1 MKKLNLALLT
11 ITLSAVGATTSVFAT
26 DGTITIN
33 GRVITSTC
41 TLAGSGT
48 GGTGTG
54 TQNVTVTL
62 PTVSNSVFTA
72 ANSTAQAT
80 NFTLSLTNDAGSA
93 ACDAVTIAGLQ
104 GITLGGPTNAGQYVS
119 GGTTQLVN
127 TASGAATVN
136 VQLKLALETT
146 PIDFALTNQLTNS
159 NATTTT
165 SGIWNMQA
173 QYFSPTATP
182 AAQQVTSVVNYIL
195 NYN

>member
-1 MKKLNLALLT
+1 MKKLSLALLT
-11 ITLSAVGATTSVFAT
+11 TTLCAVAATTSVFAA

-41 TLAGSGT
+41 TLT
-48 GGTGTG
+48 GGGSAGTG

-62 PTVSNSVFTA
+62 PTVQNSVFGA
-72 ANSTAQAT
+72 ANTTAQPT
-80 NFTLSLTNDAGSA
+80 NFTLALTNSAGNA
-93 ACDAVTIAGLQ
+93 PCDAVTIAALQ
-104 GITLGGPTNAGQYVS
+104 GITLGGPTNTGQYVS
-119 GGTTQLVN
+119 GDTTRLVN
-127 TASGAATVN
+127 TVPGSTVN
-136 VQLKLALETT
+136 VQLELASVST

-159 NATTTT
+159 NATSPT

>member
-11 ITLSAVGATTSVFAT
+11 ITLSAVGATTSVFAA

-41 TLAGSGT
+41 TLTA
-48 GGTGTG
+48 GGTGVGSG

-62 PTVSNSVFTA
+62 PTVLNSAFTA
-72 ANSTAQAT
+72 NSAVQAT

-93 ACDAVTIAGLQ
+93 ACDAVTIAGLK

-146 PIDFALTNQLTNS
+146 PIDFASTNQLTNS

-182 AAQQVTSVVNYIL
+182 AAQQVNSVVNYIL

>member
-41 TLAGSGT
+41 TLTGSGT
-48 GGTGTG
+48 GGTGK
-54 TQNVTVTL
+54 QNVTVTL

-80 NFTLSLTNDAGSA
+80 NFNLSLTNSAGTA

-119 GGTTQLVN
+119 GGTTRLVN
-127 TASGAATVN
+127 TVPGSTVN
-136 VQLKLALETT
+136 TQLKLASVTT
-146 PIDFALTNQLTNS
+146 PIDFASTNQLTNS

-182 AAQQVTSVVNYIL
+182 AAQQVNSVVNYIL

>member
-11 ITLSAVGATTSVFAT
+11 TTLCAAGATTSVFAT

-41 TLAGSGT
+41 TLTGSGT
-48 GGTGTG
+48 GGTGK
-54 TQNVTVTL
+54 QNVTVTL
-62 PTVSNSVFTA
+62 PTVSNSVFAT
-72 ANSTAQAT
+72 ANSIAQAT
-80 NFTLSLTNDAGSA
+80 NFNLSLTNSAGDA

-104 GITLGGPTNAGQYVS
+104 GITLGGPANAGQYVS
-119 GGTTQLVN
+119 GGTTRLVN
-127 TASGAATVN
+127 TVPSSTVN
-136 VQLKLALETT
+136 TQLKLASVTT
-146 PIDFALTNQLTNS
+146 PIDFSLTNQLTNS

-173 QYFSPTATP
+173 QYYSPTAMP
-182 AAQQVTSVVNYIL
+182 AAQQVNSVVNYIL

>member
-1 MKKLNLALLT
+1 MKKLSLALLT
-11 ITLSAVGATTSVFAT
+11 TTLCAVAATTSVFAA

-41 TLAGSGT
+41 TLT
-48 GGTGTG
+48 GGGSAGTG

-62 PTVSNSVFTA
+62 PTVQNSVFGA
-72 ANSTAQAT
+72 ANTTAQPT
-80 NFTLSLTNDAGSA
+80 NFTLALTNSAGNA
-93 ACDAVTIAGLQ
+93 PCDAVTIAGLQ

-119 GGTTQLVN
+119 GDTTRLVN
-127 TASGAATVN
+127 TVPGSTVN
-136 VQLKLALETT
+136 VQLELASVST

-159 NATTTT
+159 NATSPT

-173 QYFSPTATP
+173 QYFSPTPTP

>member
-1 MKKLNLALLT
+1 MQRLLF
-11 ITLSAVGATTSVFAT
+11 FAA
-26 DGTITIN
+26 DGKITIN

-41 TLAGSGT
+41 TLTGSGT
-48 GGTGTG
+48 GGTGK
-54 TQNVTVTL
+54 QNVTVTL
-62 PTVSNSVFTA
+62 PTVLNSAFTA
-72 ANSTAQAT
+72 NSAVQAT

-93 ACDAVTIAGLQ
+93 ACDAVTIAGLK

-136 VQLKLALETT
+136 VQLKLASETT
-146 PIDFALTNQLTNS
+146 PIDFALTKQLKND
-159 NATTTT
+159 NATSLT

-173 QYFSPTATP
+173 QYFSTTATP

>member
-41 TLAGSGT
+41 TLTGSGT
-48 GGTGTG
+48 AGAG

-62 PTVSNSVFTA
+62 PTVPNSVFAA

-80 NFTLSLTNDAGSA
+80 DFSLSLKDSTGTA

-119 GGTTQLVN
+119 GGTTRLVN

-136 VQLKLALETT
+136 VQLKLASVTT
-146 PIDFALTNQLTNS
+146 PIDFALTKQLTNN
-159 NATTTT
+159 NATSLT

-173 QYFSPTATP
+173 QYFSPAATP

>member
-41 TLAGSGT
+41 TLTGSGT
-48 GGTGTG
+48 GGTGK
-54 TQNVTVTL
+54 QNVTVTL
-62 PTVSNSVFTA
+62 PTVLNSAFTA
-72 ANSTAQAT
+72 NSAVQAT

-93 ACDAVTIAGLQ
+93 ACDAVTIAGLK
-104 GITLGGPTNAGQYVS
+104 GITLGGPTNSAQYVA
-119 GGTTQLVN
+119 GDTTRLVN
-127 TASGAATVN
+127 TVADSTVN
-136 VQLKLALETT
+136 TQLKLASVSL
-146 PIDFALTNQLTNS
+146 PIDFASTNQLTNI
-159 NATTTT
+159 NATSPT

-173 QYFSPTATP
+173 QYYSTTATP

>member
-1 MKKLNLALLT
+1 MKKLSLALLT
-11 ITLSAVGATTSVFAT
+11 TTLCAVAATTSVFAA

-41 TLAGSGT
+41 TLT
-48 GGTGTG
+48 GGGSAGTG

-62 PTVSNSVFTA
+62 PTVQNSVFGA
-72 ANSTAQAT
+72 ANTTAQPT
-80 NFTLSLTNDAGSA
+80 NFTLALTNSAGNA
-93 ACDAVTIAGLQ
+93 PCDAVTIAGLQ

-119 GGTTQLVN
+119 GDTTRLVN
-127 TASGAATVN
+127 TVPGSTVN
-136 VQLKLALETT
+136 VQLELASVST

-159 NATTTT
+159 NATSPT

-173 QYFSPTATP
+173 QYFSDAATP

>member
-1 MKKLNLALLT
+1 MKKLSLALLT
-11 ITLSAVGATTSVFAT
+11 TTLCAVAATTSVFAA

-41 TLAGSGT
+41 TLT
-48 GGTGTG
+48 GGGSAGTG

-62 PTVSNSVFTA
+62 PTVQNSVFGA
-72 ANSTAQAT
+72 ANTTAQPT
-80 NFTLSLTNDAGSA
+80 NFTLALTNSAGNA
-93 ACDAVTIAGLQ
+93 PCDAVTIAGLQ
-104 GITLGGPTNAGQYVS
+104 GITLGEPTNAGQYVS
-119 GGTTQLVN
+119 GDTTRLVN
-127 TASGAATVN
+127 TVPGSTVN
-136 VQLKLALETT
+136 VQLELASVST

-159 NATTTT
+159 NATSPT

>member
-1 MKKLNLALLT
+1 MKKLSLALLT
-11 ITLSAVGATTSVFAT
+11 TTLCAVAATTSVFAA

-41 TLAGSGT
+41 TLT
-48 GGTGTG
+48 GGDSAGTG

-62 PTVSNSVFTA
+62 PTVQNSVFGA
-72 ANSTAQAT
+72 ANTTAQPT
-80 NFTLSLTNDAGSA
+80 NFTLALTNSAGNA
-93 ACDAVTIAGLQ
+93 PCDAVTIAGLQ

-119 GGTTQLVN
+119 GDTTRLVN
-127 TASGAATVN
+127 TVPGSTVN
-136 VQLKLALETT
+136 VQLKLASVST

-159 NATTTT
+159 NATSTT

-173 QYFSPTATP
+173 QYFSDAATPTA
-182 AAQQVTSVVNYIL
+182 QEVKSVVNYIL

>member
-1 MKKLNLALLT
+1 MKKLSLALLT
-11 ITLSAVGATTSVFAT
+11 TTLCAVAATTSVFAA

-41 TLAGSGT
+41 TLT
-48 GGTGTG
+48 GGGSAGTG

-62 PTVSNSVFTA
+62 PTVQNSVFGA
-72 ANSTAQAT
+72 ANTTAQPT
-80 NFTLSLTNDAGSA
+80 NFTLALTNSAGNA
-93 ACDAVTIAGLQ
+93 PCDAVTIAGLQ

-119 GGTTQLVN
+119 GDTTRLVN
-127 TASGAATVN
+127 TVPGSTVN
-136 VQLKLALETT
+136 VQLKLASVST

-159 NATTTT
+159 NATSPT

-173 QYFSPTATP
+173 QYFSPTPTP

>member
-1 MKKLNLALLT
+1 MKKLSLALLT
-11 ITLSAVGATTSVFAT
+11 TTLCAVAATTSVFAA

-41 TLAGSGT
+41 TLT
-48 GGTGTG
+48 GGGSAGTG

-62 PTVSNSVFTA
+62 PTVQNSVFGA
-72 ANSTAQAT
+72 ANTTAQPT
-80 NFTLSLTNDAGSA
+80 NFTLALTNSAGNA
-93 ACDAVTIAGLQ
+93 PCDAVTIAGLQ

-119 GGTTQLVN
+119 GDTTRLVN
-127 TASGAATVN
+127 TVPGSTVN
-136 VQLKLALETT
+136 VQLKLASVST

-159 NATTTT
+159 NATSLT
-165 SGIWNMQA
+165 SGIWNMKA

>member
-1 MKKLNLALLT
+1 MKKLNVALLT

-48 GGTGTG
+48 AGAG

-62 PTVSNSVFTA
+62 PTVPNSVFAA

-80 NFTLSLTNDAGSA
+80 NFNLSLTNSAGTA

-104 GITLGGPTNAGQYVS
+104 GITLGGPTNTSQYVS
-119 GGTTQLVN
+119 GGTTRLVN
-127 TASGAATVN
+127 TVSGSTVN
-136 VQLKLALETT
+136 AQLKLASVTT

-182 AAQQVTSVVNYIL
+182 AAQQVNSVVNYIL

>member
-1 MKKLNLALLT
+1 MKKLSLALLT
-11 ITLSAVGATTSVFAT
+11 TTLCAVAATTSVFAA

-41 TLAGSGT
+41 TLT
-48 GGTGTG
+48 GGGSAGTG

-62 PTVSNSVFTA
+62 PTVQNSVFGA
-72 ANSTAQAT
+72 ANTTAQPT
-80 NFTLSLTNDAGSA
+80 NFTLALTNSAGNA
-93 ACDAVTIAGLQ
+93 PCDAVTIAGLR
-104 GITLGGPTNAGQYVS
+104 GITLGGPTNTSQYVS
-119 GGTTQLVN
+119 GGTTRLIN
-127 TASGAATVN
+127 TISDSTVN
-136 VQLKLALETT
+136 AQLKLASVTT

>member
-1 MKKLNLALLT
+1 MKKLSLALLT
-11 ITLSAVGATTSVFAT
+11 TTLCAVAATTSVFAA

-33 GRVITSTC
+33 GRVITGTC
-41 TLAGSGT
+41 TLT
-48 GGTGTG
+48 GGGSAGTG

-62 PTVSNSVFTA
+62 PTVQNSVFGA
-72 ANSTAQAT
+72 ANTTAQPT
-80 NFTLSLTNDAGSA
+80 NFTLALTNSAGNA
-93 ACDAVTIAGLQ
+93 PCDAVTIAGLQ

-136 VQLKLALETT
+136 VQLKLASGST
-146 PIDFALTNQLTNS
+146 PIDFASTNQLTNS
-159 NATTTT
+159 NATGPT

>member
-11 ITLSAVGATTSVFAT
+11 ITLSAVGASTSVFAA

-41 TLAGSGT
+41 TLTGSGT
-48 GGTGTG
+48 GGTGK
-54 TQNVTVTL
+54 QNVTVTL
-62 PTVSNSVFTA
+62 PTVLNSAFTA
-72 ANSTAQAT
+72 NSAVQAT

-93 ACDAVTIAGLQ
+93 ACDAVTIAGLK
-104 GITLGGPTNAGQYVS
+104 GITLGGPTNSAQYVA
-119 GGTTQLVN
+119 GDTTRLVN
-127 TASGAATVN
+127 TVPGSTVN
-136 VQLKLALETT
+136 TQLKLASVTT
-146 PIDFALTNQLTNS
+146 PIDFASTNQLTNS

-182 AAQQVTSVVNYIL
+182 AAQQVNSVVNYIL

>member
-26 DGTITIN
+26 DGMITIN

-41 TLAGSGT
+41 TLTGSGT
-48 GGTGTG
+48 AGAG

-62 PTVSNSVFTA
+62 PTVPNSVFAA

-80 NFTLSLTNDAGSA
+80 DFSLSLKDSTGTA

-119 GGTTQLVN
+119 GGTTRLVN

-136 VQLKLALETT
+136 VQLKLASVTT
-146 PIDFALTNQLTNS
+146 PIDFALTKQLTNN
-159 NATTTT
+159 NATSLT

-173 QYFSPTATP
+173 QYFSPAATP

>member
-41 TLAGSGT
+41 TLTGSGT
-48 GGTGTG
+48 GGTGK
-54 TQNVTVTL
+54 QNVTVTL
-62 PTVSNSVFTA
+62 PTVLNSAFTA
-72 ANSTAQAT
+72 NSAVQAT

-93 ACDAVTIAGLQ
+93 ACDAVTIAGLK
-104 GITLGGPTNAGQYVS
+104 GITLGGPTNSAQYVA
-119 GGTTQLVN
+119 GDTTRLVN
-127 TASGAATVN
+127 TVADSTVN
-136 VQLKLALETT
+136 TQLKLASVSL
-146 PIDFALTNQLTNS
+146 PIDFASTNQLTNI
-159 NATTTT
+159 NATSPT

>member
-11 ITLSAVGATTSVFAT
+11 ITLSAVGASTSVFAT

-41 TLAGSGT
+41 TLTGSGT
-48 GGTGTG
+48 AGAG

-62 PTVSNSVFTA
+62 PTVPNSVFAA

-80 NFTLSLTNDAGSA
+80 DFSLSLKDSTGTA

-119 GGTTQLVN
+119 GGTTRLVN

-136 VQLKLALETT
+136 VQLKLASVTT
-146 PIDFALTNQLTNS
+146 PIDFALTKQLTNN
-159 NATTTT
+159 NATSLT

-173 QYFSPTATP
+173 QYFSPAATP

>member
-41 TLAGSGT
+41 TLTA
-48 GGTGTG
+48 GGTGVG
-54 TQNVTVTL
+54 SGRQDVIVTL
-62 PTVSNSVFTA
+62 PTVLNSAFTA
-72 ANSTAQAT
+72 NSAVQAT

-93 ACDAVTIAGLQ
+93 ACDAVTIAGLK

-119 GGTTQLVN
+119 GGTTRLVN
-127 TASGAATVN
+127 TVPGSTVN
-136 VQLKLALETT
+136 TQLKLASVTT
-146 PIDFALTNQLTNS
+146 PIDFASTNQLTNI
-159 NATTTT
+159 NATSPT

>member
-1 MKKLNLALLT
+1 MKKLNLALLAT
-11 ITLSAVGATTSVFAT
+11 ILCAAGTTTSVFAT

-41 TLAGSGT
+41 TLSGSGAAGSGT
-48 GGTGTG
+48 
-54 TQNVTVTL
+54 QNVNVIL
-62 PTVSNSVFTA
+62 PTVPNSAFAA

-80 NFTLSLTNDAGSA
+80 NFNLSLTNSAGTA

-104 GITLGGPTNAGQYVS
+104 GITLGGPSNASQYVS
-119 GGTTQLVN
+119 GSTTRLVN
-127 TASGAATVN
+127 TVSGSTVN
-136 VQLKLALETT
+136 VQLKLASVTT
-146 PIDFALTNQLTNS
+146 PIDFALTNQLTNT

-165 SGIWNMQA
+165 SGIWNVQA

-182 AAQQVTSVVNYIL
+182 AAQQVNSVVNYIL

>member
-41 TLAGSGT
+41 TLTGSGT
-48 GGTGTG
+48 GGTGK
-54 TQNVTVTL
+54 QNVTVTL
-62 PTVSNSVFTA
+62 PTVLNSAFTA
-72 ANSTAQAT
+72 NSAVQAT
-80 NFTLSLTNDAGSA
+80 NFTLSLTNDAGLA

-119 GGTTQLVN
+119 GGTTRLVN
-127 TASGAATVN
+127 TVSGSTVN
-136 VQLKLALETT
+136 VQLKLASVSS

-159 NATTTT
+159 NATSTT

-173 QYFSPTATP
+173 QYYSTTATP

>member
-62 PTVSNSVFTA
+62 PTVLNSAFTA
-72 ANSTAQAT
+72 NSAVQAT

-119 GGTTQLVN
+119 GGTTRLVN
-127 TASGAATVN
+127 TVPGSTVN
-136 VQLKLALETT
+136 TQLKLASVSS
-146 PIDFALTNQLTNS
+146 PIDFASTNQLTNS
-159 NATTTT
+159 NATSTT

-173 QYFSPTATP
+173 QYYSTTATP

>member
-11 ITLSAVGATTSVFAT
+11 ITLSAVGGTTSVFAT

-41 TLAGSGT
+41 TLTGSGT
-48 GGTGTG
+48 AGAG

-62 PTVSNSVFTA
+62 PTVPNSVFAA

-80 NFTLSLTNDAGSA
+80 DFSLSLKDSSGTA

-119 GGTTQLVN
+119 GGTTRLVN

-136 VQLKLALETT
+136 VQLKLASVTT
-146 PIDFALTNQLTNS
+146 PIDFALTKQLTNN
-159 NATTTT
+159 NATSLT

-173 QYFSPTATP
+173 QYFSPAATP

>member
-11 ITLSAVGATTSVFAT
+11 ITLSAVGATTSVFAA

-41 TLAGSGT
+41 TLTA
-48 GGTGTG
+48 GGTGVG
-54 TQNVTVTL
+54 SGRQDVIVTL
-62 PTVSNSVFTA
+62 PTVLNSAFTA
-72 ANSTAQAT
+72 NSAVQAT

-93 ACDAVTIAGLQ
+93 ACDAVTIAGLK

-127 TASGAATVN
+127 TVPGSTVN
-136 VQLKLALETT
+136 VQLELASVST

-159 NATTTT
+159 NATSPT

-173 QYFSPTATP
+173 QYFSPTPTP

>member
-1 MKKLNLALLT
+1 MKKLSLALLT
-11 ITLSAVGATTSVFAT
+11 TTLCAVGATTSVFAT

-41 TLAGSGT
+41 TLT
-48 GGTGTG
+48 GGGSAGTG

-62 PTVSNSVFTA
+62 PTVQNSVFGA
-72 ANSTAQAT
+72 ANTTAQPT
-80 NFTLSLTNDAGSA
+80 NFTLALTNSAGNA
-93 ACDAVTIAGLQ
+93 PCDAVTIAGLQ

-119 GGTTQLVN
+119 GDTTRLVN
-127 TASGAATVN
+127 TVPGSTVN
-136 VQLKLALETT
+136 VQLELASVST

-159 NATTTT
+159 NATSPT

-173 QYFSPTATP
+173 QYFSPTPTP

>member
-1 MKKLNLALLT
+1 M
-11 ITLSAVGATTSVFAT
+11 
-26 DGTITIN
+26 
-33 GRVITSTC
+33 ITSTC
-41 TLAGSGT
+41 TLTA
-48 GGTGTG
+48 GGTDVGSG

-62 PTVSNSVFTA
+62 PTVLNSAFTA
-72 ANSTAQAT
+72 NSAVQAT
-80 NFTLSLTNDAGSA
+80 NFTLSLTNDAGLA

-146 PIDFALTNQLTNS
+146 PIDFALTKQLKNN
-159 NATTTT
+159 NATSLT

>member
-11 ITLSAVGATTSVFAT
+11 ITLSAVGATTSVFAA

-41 TLAGSGT
+41 TLTGSGT
-48 GGTGTG
+48 GGTGK
-54 TQNVTVTL
+54 QNVTVTL
-62 PTVSNSVFTA
+62 PTVLNSAFTA
-72 ANSTAQAT
+72 NSAVQAT

-93 ACDAVTIAGLQ
+93 ACDAVTIAGLK
-104 GITLGGPTNAGQYVS
+104 GITLGGPTNSAQYVA
-119 GGTTQLVN
+119 GDTTRLVN
-127 TASGAATVN
+127 TVPGSTVN
-136 VQLKLALETT
+136 TQLKLASVSS
-146 PIDFALTNQLTNS
+146 PIDFASTNQLTNI
-159 NATTTT
+159 NATSTT

-173 QYFSPTATP
+173 QYYSTTATP